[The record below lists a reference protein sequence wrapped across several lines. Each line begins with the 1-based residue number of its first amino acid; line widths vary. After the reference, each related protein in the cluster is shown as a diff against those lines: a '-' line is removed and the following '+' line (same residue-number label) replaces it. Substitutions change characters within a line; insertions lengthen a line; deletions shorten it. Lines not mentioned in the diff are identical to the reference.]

1 MIIQIKFTKMKN
13 KILSTCLQG
22 SYRNSLGEFS
32 NTSND
37 VLGAERVIVKRDNS
51 ILVTTCLI
59 TKPSKHLAW
68 ANC

>member
-1 MIIQIKFTKMKN
+1 MIIQSKFTQMKN

-22 SYRNSLGEFS
+22 SYRNSLGELS

-37 VLGAERVIVKRDNS
+37 VLGAARVIVKRDNS

-59 TKPSKHLAW
+59 TKPSKHPAQ